1 MATLPIRSVVSESLL
16 LLLMCYDL
24 LQHKESEQHAWRE
37 GIERY
42 PLIPFV
48 SELENVCTI
57 FVNLGLFRHFEIVTN
72 MRTWIKSHIYW
83 RML

>member
-24 LQHKESEQHAWRE
+24 LQHKESEQHVWRE
-37 GIERY
+37 GIEKY

-48 SELENVCTI
+48 SELKKCLQIQISILESLRQKNSKAGVTI
-57 FVNLGLFRHFEIVTN
+57 QTP
-72 MRTWIKSHIYW
+72 
-83 RML
+83 